1 MASSLWRV
9 RGLPI
14 PGLLVLV
21 ALFPGCGGVYFGCV
35 GAGTDG
41 SEAYSDT
48 TFSADGIGE
57 VVARVTVDCDACAWD
72 TTGTEA
78 VVLAITLADRAP
90 VHLPVVRPHAEY
102 RILLG
107 RIGRGRHTA
116 TVRVDPDLTSV
127 SLRAPGTT
135 SFAIDVDQIATD
147 SAAHQAISLA
157 PYVYARQDTV
167 GKFTDIPL
175 LMWYEV
181 EPTDRGTRYRYSV
194 IFSNE
199 DGGTP
204 ADRLM
209 ATWGRTTDIEYLYS
223 VEVDAKGSILAEDMQ
238 GPDHKILPFQG
249 KREAGHPLLWV
260 STENNMV
267 LDHGTTNVRYAPAP
281 TLVNLDKV
289 SRETVM
295 DANPWTYEVM
305 AKELAREGKV
315 VADAPPGQGTIPD
328 VRRFVFVEACGEAGN
343 NAISASVNVGG
354 EWHSSDRGVAE
365 YRIVRDGCF
374 RAAIP
379 VPGSA
384 TARDVSAIR
393 FQAHAR
399 KDRAAGTSR
408 IMRLNRVF
416 ALDEGFRPGA
426 SVMQWEGSAALTPG
440 GKPLDIPIR

>member
-1 MASSLWRV
+1 LTACDWDV
-9 RGLPI
+9 
-14 PGLLVLV
+14 
-21 ALFPGCGGVYFGCV
+21 
-35 GAGTDG
+35 D
-41 SEAYSDT
+41 SDT
-48 TFSADGIGE
+48 FVTPFSATARSE
-57 VVARVTVDCDACAWD
+57 VVARFTVQCDQCDWAK
-72 TTGTEA
+72 TGSEAAVLA
-78 VVLAITLADRAP
+78 VVLDSRPP
-90 VHLPVVRPHAEY
+90 VHVPVVRTGEAEY
-102 RILLG
+102 RVLLG
-107 RIGRGRHTA
+107 PVETGDHKVWFR
-116 TVRVDPDLTSV
+116 RVPETDRV
-127 SLRAPGTT
+127 
-135 SFAIDVDQIATD
+135 AIEIDQIPITA
-147 SAAHQAISLA
+147 SEHRAISLA
-157 PYVYARQDTV
+157 PFIYARPDTV

-175 LMWYEV
+175 LMWYEI

-238 GPDHKILPFQG
+238 GPDHEILPFQG
-249 KREAGHPLLWV
+249 KREGRHPLLWV

-267 LDHGTTNVRYAPAP
+267 LDHGSTNVRYAPAP
-281 TLVNLDKV
+281 ALVNLDKV

-305 AKELAREGKV
+305 AKELAREGKI
-315 VADAPPGQGTIPD
+315 VADASPGQGTIPD
-328 VRRFVFVEACGEAGN
+328 LRRFVFVEACGEAGT
-343 NAISASVNVGG
+343 NAITASVNIGG
-354 EWHSSDRGVAE
+354 AWHSSDRGVAE

-379 VPGSA
+379 VPGPA

-399 KDRAAGTSR
+399 KDRVTGTSR
-408 IMRLNRVF
+408 ITRLNRVF
-416 ALDEGFRPGA
+416 SLDERFMPAA

-440 GKPLDIPIR
+440 GQPLDIPVR